1 MNNLIIKITR
11 VIKYTV
17 CFSLLFTKALSEDSS
32 EGEKLYLSH
41 GCYSCHGYYGTGR
54 YPLANDIS
62 GIMTSEELFTMFLR
76 LRADLNPVSPSN
88 SMPNY
93 SKNVIDDSEA
103 KTLAAASSRE
113 ESVSKAKST
122 KVEQAQMVGKLI
134 AERAKTSGVE
144 NVVFDRGGF
153 LYHGRVKALAES
165 AREAGLKF

>member
-1 MNNLIIKITR
+1 MNNLIIKTSK
-11 VIKYTV
+11 VVKYTV
-17 CFSLLFTKALSEDSS
+17 CFSLLFTNVLSSDSI

-41 GCYSCHGYYGTGR
+41 GCYSCHGYNGTGR

-103 KTLAAASSRE
+103 KQIYAYIKTFKDSPPQLE
-113 ESVSKAKST
+113 EIPIFKEMLDNSNRK
-122 KVEQAQMVGKLI
+122 E
-134 AERAKTSGVE
+134 
-144 NVVFDRGGF
+144 
-153 LYHGRVKALAES
+153 
-165 AREAGLKF
+165 

>member
-1 MNNLIIKITR
+1 MNNLIIKISK
-11 VIKYTV
+11 ILKYAA

-41 GCYSCHGYYGTGR
+41 GCYSCHGYNGTGR

-88 SMPNY
+88 STNY

-103 KTLAAASSRE
+103 KQIYAYIKTFKDNPPKLE
-113 ESVSKAKST
+113 EIPIFKMLDNSNRK
-122 KVEQAQMVGKLI
+122 E
-134 AERAKTSGVE
+134 
-144 NVVFDRGGF
+144 
-153 LYHGRVKALAES
+153 
-165 AREAGLKF
+165 

>member
-1 MNNLIIKITR
+1 MNNLIIKISK
-11 VIKYTV
+11 ILKYAA

-41 GCYSCHGYYGTGR
+41 GCYSCHGYNGTGR

-62 GIMTSEELFTMFLR
+62 GIMTSEELFTIFLR

-103 KTLAAASSRE
+103 KQIYAYIKTFKDSPPQLE
-113 ESVSKAKST
+113 EIPIFKEMLDNSNRK
-122 KVEQAQMVGKLI
+122 E
-134 AERAKTSGVE
+134 
-144 NVVFDRGGF
+144 
-153 LYHGRVKALAES
+153 
-165 AREAGLKF
+165 

>member
-1 MNNLIIKITR
+1 MNNLIIKISK
-11 VIKYTV
+11 ILKYAA

-41 GCYSCHGYYGTGR
+41 GCYSCHGYNGTGR

-103 KTLAAASSRE
+103 KQIYAYIKTFKDSPPQLE
-113 ESVSKAKST
+113 EIPIFKEMLDNSNRK
-122 KVEQAQMVGKLI
+122 E
-134 AERAKTSGVE
+134 
-144 NVVFDRGGF
+144 
-153 LYHGRVKALAES
+153 
-165 AREAGLKF
+165 

>member
-1 MNNLIIKITR
+1 MNNLIIKISK
-11 VIKYTV
+11 ILKYAA

-41 GCYSCHGYYGTGR
+41 GCYSCHGYNGTGR

-76 LRADLNPVSPSN
+76 LRADLNPVSPPN

-103 KTLAAASSRE
+103 KQIYAYIKTFKDSPPQLE
-113 ESVSKAKST
+113 EIPIFKEMLDNSNRK
-122 KVEQAQMVGKLI
+122 E
-134 AERAKTSGVE
+134 
-144 NVVFDRGGF
+144 
-153 LYHGRVKALAES
+153 
-165 AREAGLKF
+165 

>member
-17 CFSLLFTKALSEDSS
+17 CLSLLFTKALSEDSS

-41 GCYSCHGYYGTGR
+41 GCYSCHGYNGAGR

-88 SMPNY
+88 RMPNY

-103 KTLAAASSRE
+103 KQIYAYIKTFKDSPPQLE
-113 ESVSKAKST
+113 EIPIFKEMLDNSNRK
-122 KVEQAQMVGKLI
+122 E
-134 AERAKTSGVE
+134 
-144 NVVFDRGGF
+144 
-153 LYHGRVKALAES
+153 
-165 AREAGLKF
+165 

>member
-11 VIKYTV
+11 AIKYTV

-41 GCYSCHGYYGTGR
+41 GCYSCHGYNGTGR

-103 KTLAAASSRE
+103 KQIYAYIKTFKDNPPQLE
-113 ESVSKAKST
+113 EIPIFKEMLDNSNRK
-122 KVEQAQMVGKLI
+122 E
-134 AERAKTSGVE
+134 
-144 NVVFDRGGF
+144 
-153 LYHGRVKALAES
+153 
-165 AREAGLKF
+165 

>member
-41 GCYSCHGYYGTGR
+41 GCYSCHGYNGTGR

-103 KTLAAASSRE
+103 KQIYAYIKTFKDSPPQLE
-113 ESVSKAKST
+113 EIPIFKEMLDNSNRK
-122 KVEQAQMVGKLI
+122 E
-134 AERAKTSGVE
+134 
-144 NVVFDRGGF
+144 
-153 LYHGRVKALAES
+153 
-165 AREAGLKF
+165 

>member
-11 VIKYTV
+11 ALKYTV

-41 GCYSCHGYYGTGR
+41 GCYSCHGYNGTGR

-93 SKNVIDDSEA
+93 SKNVINDSEA
-103 KTLAAASSRE
+103 KQIYAYIKTFKDSPPQLE
-113 ESVSKAKST
+113 EIPIFKEMLDNSNRK
-122 KVEQAQMVGKLI
+122 E
-134 AERAKTSGVE
+134 
-144 NVVFDRGGF
+144 
-153 LYHGRVKALAES
+153 
-165 AREAGLKF
+165 

>member
-11 VIKYTV
+11 AIKYTV
-17 CFSLLFTKALSEDSS
+17 CFSLLFTKVLSEDSS

-41 GCYSCHGYYGTGR
+41 GCYSCHGYNGTGR

-103 KTLAAASSRE
+103 KQIYAYIKTFKDSPPQLE
-113 ESVSKAKST
+113 EIPIFKEMLDNSNRK
-122 KVEQAQMVGKLI
+122 E
-134 AERAKTSGVE
+134 
-144 NVVFDRGGF
+144 
-153 LYHGRVKALAES
+153 
-165 AREAGLKF
+165 

>member
-1 MNNLIIKITR
+1 MNNLIIKISR
-11 VIKYTV
+11 VLKYTV
-17 CFSLLFTKALSEDSS
+17 CLSLLFTKALSEDSS

-41 GCYSCHGYYGTGR
+41 GCYSCHGYNGTGR

-103 KTLAAASSRE
+103 KQIYAYIKTFKDSPPQLE
-113 ESVSKAKST
+113 EIPIFKEMLDNSNRK
-122 KVEQAQMVGKLI
+122 E
-134 AERAKTSGVE
+134 
-144 NVVFDRGGF
+144 
-153 LYHGRVKALAES
+153 
-165 AREAGLKF
+165 

>member
-11 VIKYTV
+11 VFKYTV

-41 GCYSCHGYYGTGR
+41 GCYSCHGYNGTGR

-103 KTLAAASSRE
+103 KQIYAYIKTFKDSPPQLE
-113 ESVSKAKST
+113 EIPIFKEMLDNSNRK
-122 KVEQAQMVGKLI
+122 E
-134 AERAKTSGVE
+134 
-144 NVVFDRGGF
+144 
-153 LYHGRVKALAES
+153 
-165 AREAGLKF
+165 

>member
-41 GCYSCHGYYGTGR
+41 GCYSCHGYNGTGR

-62 GIMTSEELFTMFLR
+62 GIMSSEELFTMFLR

-103 KTLAAASSRE
+103 KQIYAYIKTFKDSPPQLE
-113 ESVSKAKST
+113 EIPIFKEMLDNSNRK
-122 KVEQAQMVGKLI
+122 E
-134 AERAKTSGVE
+134 
-144 NVVFDRGGF
+144 
-153 LYHGRVKALAES
+153 
-165 AREAGLKF
+165 

>member
-17 CFSLLFTKALSEDSS
+17 CLSLLFTKALSEDSS

-41 GCYSCHGYYGTGR
+41 GCYSCHGYNGTGR

-88 SMPNY
+88 RMPNY

-103 KTLAAASSRE
+103 KQIYAYIKTFKDNPPQLE
-113 ESVSKAKST
+113 EIPIFKEMLDNSNRK
-122 KVEQAQMVGKLI
+122 E
-134 AERAKTSGVE
+134 
-144 NVVFDRGGF
+144 
-153 LYHGRVKALAES
+153 
-165 AREAGLKF
+165 